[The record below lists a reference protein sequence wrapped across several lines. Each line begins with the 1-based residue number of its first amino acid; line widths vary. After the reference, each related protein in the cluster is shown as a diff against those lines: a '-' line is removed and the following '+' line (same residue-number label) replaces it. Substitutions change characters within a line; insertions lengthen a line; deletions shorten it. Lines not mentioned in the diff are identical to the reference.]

1 MSASSAQPDGS
12 SSPERAEAIDL
23 VASNLLGRANRL
35 IRLLMRSGA
44 HELSR
49 TEAGVLATLTDG
61 PRRITELAAT
71 EALAQP
77 TVTQLVDKLEGRGLV
92 NRGRSGDDGRVVL
105 VEITALGSEH
115 LEELRAEIRAN
126 MREALVD
133 LPDTELTELVHAA
146 DTLGALIEKLQP
158 PRDP

>member
-1 MSASSAQPDGS
+1 MTS
-12 SSPERAEAIDL
+12 SSPQGVNPSSPQRAEAIDL

-92 NRGRSGDDGRVVL
+92 IRGRSGDDGRVVL
-105 VEITALGSEH
+105 VEITALGRER

-126 MREALVD
+126 MREALAE
-133 LPDTELTELVHAA
+133 LPDTALTELVHAA

-158 PRDP
+158 PREA